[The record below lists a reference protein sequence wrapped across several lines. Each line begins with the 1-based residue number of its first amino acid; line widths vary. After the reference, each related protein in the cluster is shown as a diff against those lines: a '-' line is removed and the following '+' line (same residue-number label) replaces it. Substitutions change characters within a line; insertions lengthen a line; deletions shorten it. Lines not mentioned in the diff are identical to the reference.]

1 MKKILFSL
9 LVFATAL
16 VANADVLYWMVSDAN
31 AAGTDDSSG
40 YYAYLKAST
49 SSDGSN
55 AVTLDSRTAAAV
67 ADAAEYTDQFQYT
80 VVSPYGGTS
89 PEYYFFVE
97 LANGKRTDPTAYSN
111 LSQYIY
117 SGGLSVPSSLATG
130 GFGQAGNPTYSV
142 PEPTSGLLFVI
153 GGMLLGLKRKRQV

>member
-1 MKKILFSL
+1 MKQLLFAS
-9 LVFATAL
+9 LVFVIAF
-16 VANADVLYWMVSDAN
+16 VAKADVLYWMVSDEN
-31 AAGTDDSSG
+31 ASGTDDSSG

-49 SSDGSN
+49 SQDGSN
-55 AVTLDSRTAAAV
+55 AVTLDSRTATMV
-67 ADAAEYTDQFQYT
+67 ADAAEYGDQFQYT
-80 VVSPYGGTS
+80 VASPYGGNN

-97 LANGKRTDPTAYSN
+97 LANGKRTDPTAYSS

-117 SGGLSVPSSLATG
+117 SGGLSIPSSLATG
-130 GFGQAGNPTYSV
+130 GFGQAGSPTYNV